1 MDTFDRFTPAHA
13 AIGLMMVDPDI
24 LAYAMQRLTPDDIPD
39 DQLRELFSEIIEKY
53 REQGSFTQADALCLR
68 NRELAAACLR
78 SASEFGGI
86 SEARKWVNAI
96 KDQSTAQQ
104 VAVIALDMAA
114 PGKSRDDLLEQAAQ
128 ITTLLQEQDGT
139 GDIVGAAAVA
149 GQWLTAQNNRTD
161 TQIKTGLAPL
171 DYRLHMEKGMFIVEG
186 GRPSAGKTAL
196 ALQQML
202 AMAKAGHK
210 CVFFSLETSPELLF
224 ERLVSNWAHIPLDDL
239 VHKRR
244 PPNDPELAR
253 AADELSRLPFWLVSA
268 AGKSV
273 QWMASVAASKN
284 AEVLF
289 VDYLQLIPQRG
300 TSRYEQVTKT
310 SLQLHTLAQQ
320 SKRLVIG
327 LAQLNRET
335 DGTEPTLRNLRE
347 SGQIEQDADG
357 IVLLGNGPQGYSFT
371 LAKNKRGIIGKLRIV
386 FDGTYQTFFE
396 VVDL

>member
-1 MDTFDRFTPAHA
+1 MACIMAEPRY
-13 AIGLMMVDPDI
+13 LE
-24 LAYAMQRLTPDDIPD
+24 YAQRKGLTPKHFTAPGMA
-39 DQLRELFSEIIEKY
+39 ELYSEVVAIAQKN
-53 REQGSFTQADALCLR
+53 GTFKQADVLCLHDP
-68 NRELAAACLR
+68 ELAADCLR
-78 SASEFGGI
+78 VCGGFGSVDDAETWIDAVINSGI
-86 SEARKWVNAI
+86 
-96 KDQSTAQQ
+96 AQQ

-114 PGKSRDDLLEQAAQ
+114 PGKDRDTLLEQAAQ
-128 ITTLLQEQDGT
+128 ITTLLQSQD
-139 GDIVGAAAVA
+139 DNAAIWDAGAVA

-202 AMAKAGHK
+202 AMARAGHR
-210 CVFFSLETSPELLF
+210 CIFFSLETSPELLF
-224 ERLVSNWAHIPLDDL
+224 ERLVSNWGHIPLDDL

-244 PPNDPELAR
+244 PPQDPELAH

-284 AEVLF
+284 AEVVF
-289 VDYLQLIPQRG
+289 VDYIQLIPQRG
-300 TSRYEQVTKT
+300 TSRYEQVTRT